1 MSEDSDKHSETV
13 GDILKRIRKTH
24 DKRGNCTIAL
34 RTELWLRLGGEG
46 MDISPNN
53 FHNALAQWLTNAG
66 LVDKN
71 KTEDVASVLYCLGVI
86 NSNNLF
92 QKIHQG
98 KLESMGIGKN
108 GRRNSKSRQKLK

>member
-1 MSEDSDKHSETV
+1 MSEDSDKNSETL
-13 GDILKRIRKTH
+13 GDILKRISKTH

-34 RTELWLRLGGEG
+34 RTEFWLRLGGEG
-46 MDISPNN
+46 MDISPSN
-53 FHNALAQWLTNAG
+53 FHSALAQWLTNAG
-66 LVDKN
+66 LVNKD
-71 KTEDVASVLYCLGVI
+71 KTEDVASALYCLGVI

-108 GRRNSKSRQKLK
+108 GRRNSKSRQKVK